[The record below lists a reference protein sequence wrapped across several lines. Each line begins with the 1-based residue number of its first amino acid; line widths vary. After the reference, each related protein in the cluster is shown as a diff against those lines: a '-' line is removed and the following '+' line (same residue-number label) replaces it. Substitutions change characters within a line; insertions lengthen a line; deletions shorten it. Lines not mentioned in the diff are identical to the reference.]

1 MNTPTKMLTEMD
13 KSVAATTACVSSLWF
28 MKMLS
33 RGTTVCDE
41 VRTGFNS

>member
-13 KSVAATTACVSSLWF
+13 KSVAATTACVSSWF
-28 MKMLS
+28 MKMLPC
-33 RGTTVCDE
+33 GTTVCDE